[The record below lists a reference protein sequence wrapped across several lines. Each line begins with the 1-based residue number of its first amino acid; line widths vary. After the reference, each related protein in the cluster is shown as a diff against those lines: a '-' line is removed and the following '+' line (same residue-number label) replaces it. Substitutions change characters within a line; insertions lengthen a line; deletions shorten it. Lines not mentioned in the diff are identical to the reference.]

1 MGVLTFSIAHGLVG
15 KDLVYQQGC
24 AICHTLRTTTGA
36 KPATLAGFGRIP
48 YRICIVLDPCRQM
61 VMDRKSG
68 FWNESA
74 FWKMVAGAISLVL
87 LVCVILN
94 LRVPAAVPAQLT
106 SFLFGCLASVAAG
119 YTVVSPRSSALSLS
133 TDGENKYRRS
143 QYVVGMTLSLLLAL
157 AFLLTEL
164 RAVPS
169 SWVLVPVI
177 FLTPV
182 LLLRHLVINSL
193 PGREKTA
200 MHGRHQV
207 EKDQDES
214 D

>member
-1 MGVLTFSIAHGLVG
+1 
-15 KDLVYQQGC
+15 
-24 AICHTLRTTTGA
+24 
-36 KPATLAGFGRIP
+36 
-48 YRICIVLDPCRQM
+48 
-61 VMDRKSG
+61 
-68 FWNESA
+68 
-74 FWKMVAGAISLVL
+74 MVAGAISLVL

-94 LRVPAAVPAQLT
+94 LWVPETVPAQLS
-106 SFLFGCLASVAAG
+106 SFLFGCLACTAVG

-133 TDGENKYRRS
+133 ADGENKFRRS
-143 QYVVGMTLSLLLAL
+143 QYVVGMILSLLLAL

-169 SWVLVPVI
+169 SWLLVPVI

-182 LLLRHLVINSL
+182 LLLRHLVINNL
-193 PGREKTA
+193 PGREQTA

-214 D
+214 A